1 MRTINTEF
9 YGDDSRW
16 FIGVVSQIGDVR
28 NLGRVRVR
36 IFGIHNEDT
45 TKVKISDLPWAS
57 VVVPVTQGGVSGS
70 TMPDGIQVG
79 AQVYGIFL
87 DGKHSQSPLILGSI
101 PHDSGL
107 RVVSEEP
114 IDNFAVPQPAS
125 QEINVK
131 PGDIVTEEAAATLE
145 TLGMPPPIVGSKINT
160 EEAIVLD
167 KSTAGSGNLDID
179 LIGATRQEQ
188 AYNFLKSYFQLQG
201 NIGDPGICAAAF
213 VGNFIHESTAALD
226 PTIPGDGGQAIGIAQ
241 WNARRPDLLLFASKI
256 PGASHE
262 NFTVQLAFV
271 RHELENKQANRT
283 YARLVNSS
291 TVTEYTE
298 VVMALYE
305 TPLSA
310 LNYHRETSFIRH
322 YNLYARNG
330 GIRGA
335 ALTGSG
341 QSSAFRNYLAAF
353 ELRLQTV
360 KKVAQKF
367 GDS

>member
-16 FIGVVSQIGDVR
+16 FIGVVSQIGDIR

-57 VVVPVTQGGVSGS
+57 IVVPVTQGGVYGS

-87 DGKHSQSPLILGSI
+87 DGKHSQSPLVLGSI

-107 RVVSEEP
+107 RVINEEP
-114 IDNFAVPQPAS
+114 IDNFAVPQPAN
-125 QEINVK
+125 QEMNVK
-131 PGDIVTEEAAATLE
+131 QGDVVTEDAATTLE
-145 TLGMPPPIVGSKINT
+145 TLGMPPPIVGSKINA
-160 EEAIVLD
+160 EEAIILD
-167 KSTAGSGNLDID
+167 TIKAGSGNLDIK

-188 AYNFLKSYFQLQG
+188 AYNFLKSFFQSQG

-213 VGNFIHESTAALD
+213 VGNFIHESNAALD
-226 PTIPGDGGQAIGIAQ
+226 PTIPGDGGKAIGIAQ
-241 WNARRPDLLLFASKI
+241 WNARRPDLIKYASEI
-256 PGASHE
+256 PGASYV
-262 NFTVQLAFV
+262 NFAVQLSFV
-271 RHELENKQANRT
+271 VHELQNKQAYRT
-283 YARLVNSS
+283 YSRLVNSG

-310 LNYHRETSFIRH
+310 LNYHRETSFIRY
-322 YNLYARNG
+322 YNVYARNG

-335 ALTGSG
+335 VASSSG
-341 QSSAFRNYLAAF
+341 QSNALKNYLAKF
-353 ELRLQTV
+353 EERLETV
-360 KKVAQKF
+360 KLVAEKF